1 MDKTKTQSQREHCKK
16 RFLER
21 FGIDFN
27 KTVRHYFLNEIHSG
41 HSTCVGFLSNRV
53 RIHDVY
59 YNGKIYRVVYDKL
72 RDNIVTVLP
81 RDENGGLVTPNKQFI
96 ERDVFMELKYN

>member
-1 MDKTKTQSQREHCKK
+1 MNKTKTEAQREHCKK

-21 FGIDFN
+21 FGINFN
-27 KTVRHYFLNEIHSG
+27 KTVRHHFLNEIHSG
-41 HSTCVGFLSNRV
+41 HSTCIGFQSNRIKV
-53 RIHDVY
+53 HDVY
-59 YNGKIYRVVYDKL
+59 YNGNIYRVVYDKI

-81 RDENGGLVTPNKQFI
+81 RDENGRLTLPNKQFI